1 MKWNKMKEKVSYEQ
15 AMSYGFIAVLSIV
28 FFFSFHSSKSFSE
41 VENRN
46 LQTLPDV
53 NYQKIKDKQF
63 QQQFQDYRND
73 QFIMRDSWISIKT
86 KMDLMMGKKE
96 FNNVYLG
103 ESDQLFEKFM
113 PSQENKEIQ
122 ELLNAFVAEQ
132 KQKISLML
140 VPNPIEILKEKLP
153 YGVVTKSQ
161 SEYLLELKNGLDEKM
176 QWIDMMEPMLEHK
189 DEYIYYRSD
198 HHWTTLGAYYG
209 FEQFANAKKI
219 NINADDWKSSLLSN
233 SFYGTLASKSGYNSK
248 TADEVYAYLPT
259 QDTLSYVVKYI
270 EEQKKSSSVYQS
282 ENLYKNDQYSVFLNG
297 NHPLIEIDTTSKYDK
312 RLLIIKDSYANAM
325 IPFILPYYSK
335 IVIVDPR
342 YFSADIQDLIDEDE
356 ITDILFLYNV
366 NTFYQDTSL
375 PLLLQE

>member
-73 QFIMRDSWISIKT
+73 QFIMRDSWISLKT

>member
-73 QFIMRDSWISIKT
+73 QFIMRDSWISLKT

-248 TADEVYAYLPT
+248 TADEVYVYLPT